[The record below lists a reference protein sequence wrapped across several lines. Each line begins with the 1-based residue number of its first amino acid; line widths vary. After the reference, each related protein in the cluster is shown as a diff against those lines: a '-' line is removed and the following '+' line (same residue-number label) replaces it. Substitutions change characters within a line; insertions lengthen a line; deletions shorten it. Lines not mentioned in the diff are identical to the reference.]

1 LHTNLTSYKQ
11 MEPEIKQSWWKR
23 NWKWALPTGGCLT
36 LIIIAVAFI
45 SYGVYK
51 VSDKLTEETSFFAFF
66 GVIQEVQKS
75 AEVREALGAPIR
87 FNGMDDGSALD
98 NSERLDLDF
107 EIQGAEQNGQLRVVA
122 EKTEEGW
129 NYTTFTIT
137 ALETGE
143 IIDLKDQA
151 NE

>member
-1 LHTNLTSYKQ
+1 
-11 MEPEIKQSWWKR
+11 MEQEIKQSWWKR

-36 LIIIAVAFI
+36 IIIIAIAFI
-45 SYGVYK
+45 SYGVYQ
-51 VSDKLTEETSFFAFF
+51 VADKITEGTNLFAFM

-75 AEVREALGAPIR
+75 AEVRETLGTPIR
-87 FNGMDDGSALD
+87 FEGLEEQSYDP
-98 NSERLDLDF
+98 SESNHLDLDF
-107 EIQGAEQNGQLRVVA
+107 EIQGKDQNGQLKVLA

-143 IIDLKDQA
+143 VIDLKDQA